1 METVAL
7 GMAVPNQRPLDGRNT
22 AGRFKDGT
30 WIYFKFIEPC
40 ERAHLVGPL
49 VQKFPLDIGGEGH
62 RVVNIHFVIG
72 NHFLTLILL
81 CLSSGIDNCRRV
93 TAPARVGN

>member
-1 METVAL
+1 LSKRGNSAKIHPGL
-7 GMAVPNQRPLDGRNT
+7 GFIWGIPV
-22 AGRFKDGT
+22 
-30 WIYFKFIEPC
+30 KFIEPC